1 MQEQKK
7 ILKDLNEMNERLKQ
21 KMEESIRDLQSR
33 LERMVT

>member
-21 KMEESIRDLQSR
+21 KMEESIRDL
-33 LERMVT
+33 